1 MDKLNTGLLKRRPDI
16 FKTYF
21 KRINNIT
28 ITTENIRVLIPE
40 RYINKEFIFM
50 GTSTRVLG
58 VYAILDDNNNYSV
71 VSVPIFQDL
80 SPVNVT
86 DIMVNNVLYKV
97 LHFNKDDVFI
107 SNNIMVISDNFIYDM
122 FDEFYIKG
130 NIPFFLDEDDVAD
143 MFIEAGKFAGSNVGK
158 NPLTYEILTAVI
170 ARDPKNNAEFY
181 RRKIKNE
188 SDKSTIKPVYVGL
201 NNIYYSFDNTAAR
214 TIGGYYGSGVVTAIV
229 NPETSP
235 TIVAD
240 LLRA

>member
-1 MDKLNTGLLKRRPDI
+1 MDKLNTALLKRRPDV
-16 FKTYF
+16 FKSYF

-28 ITTENIRVLIPE
+28 VTNEDIRMLIPE

-50 GTSTRVLG
+50 GSNTRVLG
-58 VYAILDDNNNYSV
+58 VYALLDDNNNYCV
-71 VSVPIFQDL
+71 VTTPIFQDVN
-80 SPVNVT
+80 PVNIT
-86 DIMVNNVLYKV
+86 DIMVNNELYKV
-97 LHFNKDDVFI
+97 LHFHKDDVFI
-107 SNNIMVISDNFIYDM
+107 SNNIMVKSDNFIYDM

-130 NIPFFLDEDDVAD
+130 NIPFFLNGDDVSDLFLEAD
-143 MFIEAGKFAGSNVGK
+143 KYAGSNVGR
-158 NPLTYEILTAVI
+158 NPLTFEILTAVI
-170 ARDPKNNAEFY
+170 SRDPKDNAEFI
-181 RRKIKNE
+181 RRKIKKE
-188 SDKSTIKPVYVGL
+188 SDKTELNPVYVGL